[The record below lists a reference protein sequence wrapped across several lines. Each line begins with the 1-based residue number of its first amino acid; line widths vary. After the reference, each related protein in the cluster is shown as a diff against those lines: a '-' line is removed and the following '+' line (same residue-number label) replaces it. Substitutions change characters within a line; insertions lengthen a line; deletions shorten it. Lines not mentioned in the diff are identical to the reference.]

1 MPKLRLFSLKCLF
14 FPFSL
19 INPGGQGYCPPY
31 ARFNHIAGTLVPID
45 ALVKTGNEASA
56 VHTYHN
62 FIAQAA
68 TSVRTEVVPVLQ
80 EAVPTNLLVQIS
92 SDGPVPPAVA
102 ADTNAAAE
110 PLAPEFP
117 ADGDQTLLNF
127 SPLTPVT
134 TLEYQGLATILLCPS
149 GPVQLLDIAKPP
161 LEPISLAPQ
170 GPPTFVTYCD
180 TVRLARLAK

>member
-1 MPKLRLFSLKCLF
+1 MPQEL
-14 FPFSL
+14 
-19 INPGGQGYCPPY
+19 
-31 ARFNHIAGTLVPID
+31 
-45 ALVKTGNEASA
+45 
-56 VHTYHN
+56 
-62 FIAQAA
+62 
-68 TSVRTEVVPVLQ
+68 
-80 EAVPTNLLVQIS
+80 EAVSTNLLVQIS